1 MEIMNIKE
9 SLEFFNKMKEALDDG
24 HESIKLAYVDTI
36 TVKNAITKKN
46 MVMNDIYFLAGDNK
60 TIIFFIRS
68 IQDVKEQKLYKI
80 HNDLEHVNISDN
92 YETFTRKLTI
102 DGVTSEYVFNVA
114 PFCNPITGHSLY
126 NNTDTYT
133 KLLKGF
139 LYQQNHSSRYRSPCF
154 IDIEAVFHR
163 FVSRNDETILPK
175 QVTPVVAVARLK
187 PDSISDP
194 VRYLENLN
202 EIASQMKDG
211 DVFAYTNYIE
221 GSTNEYRIVTQQQ
234 LEEYNERG
242 FNARIRISKD
252 YPIFTKDDLKNA
264 TVDIPLTEKDC
275 LFIGLG
281 SANSG
286 IITYLGR
293 SLYMGEQITLIDP
306 DNIEEKNLRNQLYRA
321 LDTKRLKANAMR
333 DIIKQMSTERREIDA
348 HTKVFQEVP
357 LAYRKY
363 KYIFCGL
370 DTIKTRQ
377 ELLDQILKGNIKGD
391 YLIDTRYF
399 DQTSSIYFIDLN
411 DKEQVD
417 YYKYN
422 LDADGDILSKEVA
435 KKVPLSKERINQII
449 PEMLKNRCAY
459 YATTLIRPNTE
470 DKSEVGYGSNNLC
483 SNPVGRG
490 WSCGCAECRAFVQKS
505 LEQVRIPE
513 QSTCLKQNIIGIYNY
528 TGAYV
533 YQIIKTIEDY
543 NKKVATHVEL
553 ACETVPQAMVVRK

>member
-24 HESIKLAYVDTI
+24 HESVKLAYVDTI
-36 TVKNAITKKN
+36 TVKNVFTKKN
-46 MVMNDIYFLAGDNK
+46 MVMNDIYFFASNGNSG
-60 TIIFFIRS
+60 IHFIRS
-68 IQDVKEQKLYKI
+68 IQDVKEKKLYKI
-80 HNDLEHVNISDN
+80 HNDLEHVNISDG
-92 YETFTRKLTI
+92 YDTYVRTLTI
-102 DGVTSEYVFNVA
+102 DGVTSEYLFNVA

-139 LYQQNHSSRYRSPCF
+139 LCQQNHNSRYRSPHF
-154 IDIEAVFHR
+154 IDIEAVFRR

-175 QVTPVVAVARLK
+175 QVTPIVTVARLR

-194 VRYLENLN
+194 TIYLEKLG
-202 EIASQMKDG
+202 EIVSQMKDD
-211 DVFAYTNYIE
+211 DVFAYTNYID

-234 LEEYNERG
+234 LEEYNEKG
-242 FNARIRISKD
+242 FNARLRISKD
-252 YPIFTKDDLKNA
+252 YPIFTKDDLKNV
-264 TVDIPLTEKDC
+264 TNNIPLVEKDC

-286 IITYLGR
+286 IITSLGR
-293 SLYMGEQITLIDP
+293 SLYIGEQITLVDP
-306 DNIEEKNLRNQLYRA
+306 DIVEEKNLRNQLYRVSD
-321 LDTKRLKANAMR
+321 LRRRKADAIY
-333 DIIKQMSTERREIDA
+333 DLIKLMSSERREIDK
-348 HTKVFQEVP
+348 HVKEFQQVH
-357 LAYRKY
+357 LTYRKY

-377 ELLDQILKGNIKGD
+377 ELLDRILKGDIKGD

-411 DKEQVD
+411 NKEQVD

-422 LDADGDILSKEVA
+422 LDADGDILSKEVIN
-435 KKVPLSKERINQII
+435 KVPLSKERINQIM
-449 PEMLKNRCAY
+449 PEIIKNSCAH
-459 YATTLIRPNTE
+459 YATTLIRPNIE
-470 DKSEVGYGSNNLC
+470 DKSEVGYGANNLC
-483 SNPVGRG
+483 GSTVRRG
-490 WSCGCAECRAFVQKS
+490 WTCGCTECRAFVQKS
-505 LEQVRIPE
+505 LEQVRLPE

-553 ACETVPQAMVVRK
+553 ACETVPQAMVIRK

>member
-36 TVKNAITKKN
+36 TIKNVITKKN
-46 MVMNDIYFLAGDNK
+46 MVMNDIYFFAGNSNSG
-60 TIIFFIRS
+60 IYFVRS
-68 IQDVKEQKLYKI
+68 IQDVKENKLYKI
-80 HNDLEHVNISDN
+80 HNDLEHVNISDS
-92 YETFTRKLTI
+92 YEPYTRKLTI
-102 DGVTSEYVFNVA
+102 DGVTSEYVFKVA

-139 LYQQNHSSRYRSPCF
+139 LLQQNHNSRYRSPQF
-154 IDIEAVFHR
+154 IDIEAVFRR
-163 FVSRNDETILPK
+163 FVSRYNETILPK
-175 QVTPVVAVARLK
+175 QVTPIAAVARLR
-187 PDSISDP
+187 PDIISDT
-194 VRYLENLN
+194 VKYLEKLK
-202 EIASQMKDG
+202 EIASQMKDD
-211 DVFAYTNYIE
+211 DVFAYTNYID

-234 LEEYNERG
+234 LKEYNERG

-264 TVDIPLTEKDC
+264 TTNIPLVEKDC

-286 IITYLGR
+286 IITSLGR

-306 DNIEEKNLRNQLYRA
+306 DIIEEKNLRNQLYRA
-321 LDTKRLKANAMR
+321 TDLRRYKSDAMY
-333 DIIKQMSTERREIDA
+333 DLIKLMSSERREIDKYA
-348 HTKVFQEVP
+348 KEFQQIP
-357 LAYRKY
+357 LTYRKY

-422 LDADGDILSKEVA
+422 LDVDGDILSKEVV
-435 KKVPLSKERINQII
+435 KKVSLSKERINQIM
-449 PEMLKNRCAY
+449 PEIIKDKCAHY
-459 YATTLIRPNTE
+459 TTTLIRPNTD
-470 DKSEVGYGSNNLC
+470 DKSEVGYGTGKLC
-483 SNPVGRG
+483 GSPIRRS
-490 WSCGCAECRAFVQKS
+490 WTCGCAECRAFVQKS
-505 LEQVRIPE
+505 LEQVRLPE

-553 ACETVPQAMVVRK
+553 ACETVPQAMIIRK

>member
-1 MEIMNIKE
+1 MEIMDIKE

-36 TVKNAITKKN
+36 IVKNSITKRN
-46 MVMNDIYFLAGDNK
+46 MTMNDVYFLAGNN
-60 TIIFFIRS
+60 TTGIFFIRS
-68 IQDVKEQKLYKI
+68 IQDIKNKKVYKV
-80 HNDLEHVNISDN
+80 HYDLEHVNVSSAYDN
-92 YETFTRKLTI
+92 YLRKLNI
-102 DGVTSEYVFNVA
+102 NGETSEYVFNVA

-139 LYQQNHSSRYRSPCF
+139 LCRQNHNSRYRSPRY
-154 IDIEAVFHR
+154 IDIEGLFPR
-163 FVSRNDETILPK
+163 FRTDRDESILPK
-175 QVTPVVAVARLK
+175 HVSPIVAVSKVKADNITDPSDYLK
-187 PDSISDP
+187 E
-194 VRYLENLN
+194 VENV
-202 EIASQMKDG
+202 IKVMRDD
-211 DVFAYTNYIE
+211 DVFAYANSYDKATKY
-221 GSTNEYRIVTQQQ
+221 TIVTQEQ
-234 LEEYNERG
+234 LKEYEEKG
-242 FNARIRISKD
+242 FNAQVRISKD
-252 YPIFTKDDLKNA
+252 YPIFTKEDLKN
-264 TVDIPLTEKDC
+264 TTINIPVVEKDS

-286 IITYLGR
+286 IITSLGR

-306 DNIEEKNLRNQLYRA
+306 DTIEEKNLRNQLYRA
-321 LDTKRLKANAMR
+321 GDFSRNKADAMR
-333 DIIKQMSTERREIDA
+333 EIIKGMTKDYRDVERYLKE
-348 HTKVFQEVP
+348 FQKVP
-357 LAYRKY
+357 LNYKKY

-377 ELLDQILKGNIKGD
+377 ELLESILKGDIKGD
-391 YLIDTRYF
+391 YLIDTRYY

-422 LDADGDILSKEVA
+422 LDVDGDILSKVEV
-435 KKVPLSKERINQII
+435 KKVPLSEERINQII
-449 PEMLKNRCAY
+449 PEMLRNKCAF
-459 YATTLIRPNTE
+459 YARTLIRPNVE
-470 DKSEVGYGSNNLC
+470 DKSEVGYGTENLC
-483 SNPVGRG
+483 GNAVRRG
-490 WSCGCAECRAFVQKS
+490 WNCGCTECRNFVRKS

-533 YQIIKTIEDY
+533 YQIIKTIEEY

-553 ACETVPQAMVVRK
+553 ACETIPQAMIIRK

>member
-9 SLEFFNKMKEALDDG
+9 SLEFFNKMKEALDDE
-24 HESIKLAYVDTI
+24 HENIKLAYVDTI
-36 TVKNAITKKN
+36 TVKNVITKKN
-46 MVMNDIYFLAGDNK
+46 MVMNDIYFVAKDNGS
-60 TIIFFIRS
+60 IIYFVRS
-68 IQDVKEQKLYKI
+68 IQDVKENKLYII
-80 HNDLEHVNISDN
+80 HNDLEHVNISDS
-92 YETFTRKLTI
+92 YGTYTRKLTI
-102 DGVTSEYVFNVA
+102 DGVTSDYVFNIA

-139 LYQQNHSSRYRSPCF
+139 LYQQNHNSRYRRPQF
-154 IDIEAVFHR
+154 IDIEGVFCR
-163 FVSRNDETILPK
+163 FIGRNDETILPK
-175 QVTPVVAVARLK
+175 QVTPIVAVARLR
-187 PDSISDP
+187 PDNISDP
-194 VRYLENLN
+194 VKYLENLR
-202 EIASQMKDG
+202 EIASQMKDD
-211 DVFAYTNYIE
+211 DVFAYTSYID
-221 GSTNEYRIVTQQQ
+221 GFANEYRIVTQQQ

-242 FNARIRISKD
+242 FNARVRISKD
-252 YPIFTKDDLKNA
+252 YPIFTKDDLKNV
-264 TVDIPLTEKDC
+264 TTDIPLTEKDC

-286 IITYLGR
+286 IITSLGR

-306 DNIEEKNLRNQLYRA
+306 DIIEEKNLRNQLYRTSD
-321 LDTKRLKANAMR
+321 LRRYKSDAMY
-333 DIIKQMSTERREIDA
+333 DLIKLMSSERREID
-348 HTKVFQEVP
+348 KYRMEFQQVP

-377 ELLDQILKGNIKGD
+377 ELLDQILKGNINGD

-422 LDADGDILSKEVA
+422 LDVDGDILSKEVA
-435 KKVPLSKERINQII
+435 NKMPLSKERINQII
-449 PEMLKNRCAY
+449 PEMIRNRCAF
-459 YATTLIRPNTE
+459 YATTLIRPNID
-470 DKSEVGYGSNNLC
+470 DKSEVGYGEDNLC
-483 SNPVGRG
+483 GSMTRRG
-490 WSCGCAECRAFVQKS
+490 WLCGCADCRAFIQKS
-505 LEQVRIPE
+505 LEQVRIPS

-553 ACETVPQAMVVRK
+553 ACETVPQSMIIRK